1 MGHHVCLAAF
11 LAVGC
16 SGLNQGEAQA
26 PDRPNAVFILADD
39 GHADDYEYM
48 PQTRQLLTEGGTT
61 FEEAFVT
68 HSLWLHPP
76 EVLHRSSHEKRSE
89 PQGIPT

>member
-1 MGHHVCLAAF
+1 M
-11 LAVGC
+11 
-16 SGLNQGEAQA
+16 
-26 PDRPNAVFILADD
+26 
-39 GHADDYEYM
+39 HADDYEYM

-68 HSLWLHPP
+68 HSLGLHPP
-76 EVLHRSSHEKRSE
+76 EVLHRISDEKRSE

>member
-39 GHADDYEYM
+39 MHADDYEYM

-61 FEEAFVT
+61 FGEAFVT

-76 EVLHRSSHEKRSE
+76 EVLHCISHEKRSE